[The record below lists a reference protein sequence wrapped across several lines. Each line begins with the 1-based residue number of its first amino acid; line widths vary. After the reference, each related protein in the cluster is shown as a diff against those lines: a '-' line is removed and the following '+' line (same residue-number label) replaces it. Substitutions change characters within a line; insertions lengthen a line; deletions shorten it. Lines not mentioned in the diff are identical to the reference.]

1 MESEYPLFALIRPLP
16 FWTRQILRI
25 IGRLHL
31 PVEQPHVGPRI
42 TVYLPMLRIHPD
54 RMALEPTHG
63 AQRVA
68 LEGVLVEDG
77 LLVPPRE
84 LEDLRLALSASAAL

>member
-1 MESEYPLFALIRPLP
+1 M
-16 FWTRQILRI
+16 
-25 IGRLHL
+25 
-31 PVEQPHVGPRI
+31 
-42 TVYLPMLRIHPD
+42 YLPMLRIHPD